1 METLIEERPYTK
13 EFESA
18 LIDTARQFSID
29 LDGHG
34 FDHELEVFEESMHNA
49 DFCEK
54 NGAPVNRRVLAAA
67 ALFHDAGFHEDSSHR
82 FKTKEEYSAHIL
94 SRVGPWLGMDED
106 EIKAAEKC
114 IVEATELGQH
124 CSTRVSKC
132 LRRGDLAS
140 SAQRRR
146 KFMKR
151 SLNVKRDG
159 TRLNGFCSWEA
170 FAEGTK
176 MVFAE
181 YLIEEDLSFGD
192 FDDYDKNG
200 VLKFITKSWR
210 NIDSMTIENRGRLA
224 RARLVGERALHKLLF
239 EKQIKD

>member
-1 METLIEERPYTK
+1 METLVEEKPYTK
-13 EFESA
+13 EFETT

-34 FDHELEVFEESMHNA
+34 FDHELDVFEESMHNA

-54 NGAPVNRRVLAAA
+54 NGIRVNRRVLTAA

-82 FKTKEEYSAHIL
+82 FITKEEYSAYIL
-94 SRVGPWLGMDED
+94 SRVGAWLGMDEE
-106 EIKAAEKC
+106 EIKVAEKC
-114 IVEATELGQH
+114 IIEATEQGQH
-124 CSTRVSKC
+124 CSTIEAKC

-140 SAQRRR
+140 SAQPRR

-151 SLNVKRDG
+151 SLNIKRDG

-170 FAEGTK
+170 FSEGTK
-176 MVFAE
+176 KVFTD

-200 VLKFITKSWR
+200 VLKFITKAWR
-210 NIDSMTIENRGRLA
+210 NVNSMRIENRSLVA
-224 RARLVGERALHKLLF
+224 RARTVGYRTLQKLV
-239 EKQIKD
+239 EK

>member
-18 LIDTARQFSID
+18 LIDTARQFTID

-34 FDHELEVFEESMHNA
+34 FDHELETFEESMHNA

-54 NGAPVNRRVLAAA
+54 NSKPVNRCVLAPA
-67 ALFHDAGFHEDSSHR
+67 ALFHDAGFHEDSSDR
-82 FKTKEEYSAHIL
+82 FKTKEEYSAYIL
-94 SRVGPWLGMDED
+94 RRVGPWLGMDEE
-106 EIKAAEKC
+106 EIIAAEKC
-114 IVEATELGQH
+114 IIEATERGQH
-124 CSTRVSKC
+124 CFTIEAKC

-146 KFMKR
+146 KFNER
-151 SLNVKRDG
+151 SLDVKRDI
-159 TRLNGFCSWEA
+159 TRLRGFCSWEA
-170 FAEGTK
+170 FAKTTK
-176 MVFAE
+176 EIFGDLLNE
-181 YLIEEDLSFGD
+181 DDLSFGN

-210 NIDSMTIENRGRLA
+210 NINSMRIENRGRLA
-224 RARLVGERALHKLLF
+224 RARLIGERTLQKLF
-239 EKQIKD
+239 EK